1 MQVLASVGRVAEQY
15 SPVFENYPNFFM
27 SNTLRSVLMAEGEV
41 VKEYAVGHLRHGE
54 FDYWESGKVRFD
66 LDGEK
71 AESSDSED

>member
-1 MQVLASVGRVAEQY
+1 
-15 SPVFENYPNFFM
+15 
-27 SNTLRSVLMAEGEV
+27 MAEGEV